1 MAWLARSLASSFN
14 SDEKDD
20 GDGGDA
26 NGRSV
31 KEDLSELTKSFT
43 RQLWGVASFLAPP
56 PPDYP
61 SSSSSPATAGGGGGG
76 GNSAPSDSDSGSL
89 SKESAESAE
98 IAIESPRMAG
108 IRNDLSEIGGRFRTE
123 ISRLASGNKA
133 VSEISRFASSFLPFG
148 SGDEEGDLGG
158 TRDEAIA
165 GAVGV
170 TEEVLTFARNISM
183 HPETWLDFPLFT
195 DDEDDDDFEM
205 SDAQQDHALAVE
217 RLAPRL
223 AALRIELCPGHMSEG
238 CFWKI
243 YFVLLHSRLN
253 KYDAELLSTPQIVQA
268 RSMLQELQNH
278 AKTTAGRTE
287 SSVYAEETGPRLLPQ
302 EGTSASEIESSYKG
316 AVIDEKYFKQNKN
329 TVTGMVQVLN
339 NVFEED
345 GDDWLEESA
354 EISGSGH
361 VTIALVDEDVSFS
374 DLEEDD
380 DSCVSARSNAK
391 VASASSAS
399 ESGGKVQ
406 LSDDAP
412 DENPSAKVTKVGHPG
427 KPRESVESNDWLSL
441 EEIDV
446 A

>member
-1 MAWLARSLASSFN
+1 MQFIAL
-14 SDEKDD
+14 
-20 GDGGDA
+20 
-26 NGRSV
+26 
-31 KEDLSELTKSFT
+31 
-43 RQLWGVASFLAPP
+43 PP
-56 PPDYP
+56 
-61 SSSSSPATAGGGGGG
+61 
-76 GNSAPSDSDSGSL
+76 
-89 SKESAESAE
+89 
-98 IAIESPRMAG
+98 
-108 IRNDLSEIGGRFRTE
+108 
-123 ISRLASGNKA
+123 
-133 VSEISRFASSFLPFG
+133 V
-148 SGDEEGDLGG
+148 
-158 TRDEAIA
+158 
-165 GAVGV
+165 
-170 TEEVLTFARNISM
+170 
-183 HPETWLDFPLFT
+183 
-195 DDEDDDDFEM
+195 
-205 SDAQQDHALAVE
+205 
-217 RLAPRL
+217 
-223 AALRIELCPGHMSEG
+223 
-238 CFWKI
+238 
-243 YFVLLHSRLN
+243 
-253 KYDAELLSTPQIVQA
+253 QIVQA

-316 AVIDEKYFKQNKN
+316 AGLEPFKSIDVKIESAKPSTNNDSRFIDKSVIDEKYLKQNKN

-412 DENPSAKVTKVGHPG
+412 DENPSAKVTKDGHPG